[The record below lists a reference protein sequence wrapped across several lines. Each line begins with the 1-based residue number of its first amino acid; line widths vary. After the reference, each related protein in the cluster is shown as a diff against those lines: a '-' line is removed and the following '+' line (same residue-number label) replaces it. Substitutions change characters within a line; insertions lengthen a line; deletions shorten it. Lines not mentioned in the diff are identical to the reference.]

1 MTNQEKIWYIE
12 NTLVE
17 INKYI
22 YKDENYWNS
31 RSYSDGEKVTYKVE
45 TEVLEEAVDMLEM
58 NNMAFEIPKI
68 QHHAPA
74 WTFIYLYTEAK

>member
-22 YKDENYWNS
+22 YEDENYWNS
-31 RSYSDGEKVTYKVE
+31 RASFDGEKVVYKVE
-45 TEVLEEAVDMLEM
+45 TEDLEEVVDMLEM
-58 NNMAFEIPKI
+58 NNMVFEIPKV
-68 QHHAPA
+68 QLHAPA
-74 WTFIYLYTEAK
+74 WTFIHLYLEAR